1 MVFEEIQRYFGKK
14 YDIDGNVYELTAT
27 MPVSR
32 DLVFQDMNSDNY
44 IIRAIKRF
52 DLETYIR

>member
-1 MVFEEIQRYFGKK
+1 MVFEEIKRYFDKK
-14 YDIDGNVYELTAT
+14 YDINGNIYELIAT

-32 DLVFQDMNSDNY
+32 DLVFQSVNDDYHTTRS
-44 IIRAIKRF
+44 IKNF

>member
-1 MVFEEIQRYFGKK
+1 MVFEEIERYFGKK
-14 YDIDGNVYELTAT
+14 YDIDGNVYELIAT

-32 DLVFQDMNSDNY
+32 DLVFQSVNDDTHIS
-44 IIRAIKRF
+44 RTIKKF

>member
-1 MVFEEIQRYFGKK
+1 MVFEEIERYFGKK
-14 YDIDGNVYELTAT
+14 YDINGNVYELIAT

-32 DLVFQDMNSDNY
+32 DLIFQSVNDDYHTTRS
-44 IIRAIKRF
+44 IKNF

>member
-1 MVFEEIQRYFGKK
+1 MVFEEIERYFGKK
-14 YDIDGNVYELTAT
+14 YDIDGNVYELIAT

-44 IIRAIKRF
+44 IIRAIKHF
-52 DLETYIR
+52 DLETYIC